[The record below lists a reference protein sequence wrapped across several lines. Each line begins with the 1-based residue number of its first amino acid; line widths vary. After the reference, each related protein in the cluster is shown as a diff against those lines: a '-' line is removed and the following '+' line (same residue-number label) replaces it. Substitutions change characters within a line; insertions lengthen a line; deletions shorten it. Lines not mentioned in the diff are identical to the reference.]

1 MTDNLVV
8 GKNIGALPDI
18 FENLVNDNKVFKFKS
33 NRNLNEEYREF
44 LKKIEKSSDFYDIEV
59 GNIIEGVIID
69 INKKDIVIDIN
80 YKDNVFVEVKTMEA
94 DVLENLKIGDSIEV
108 MIVEISETPYFIKGS
123 VNEIVKINISNTV
136 KSAFIEDTFFYAT
149 IKELIPAGFMLDME
163 VDGTIVKA
171 FMPNTLAW
179 VNKLLDINSL
189 MGKRIEVMI
198 ETLEQDK
205 GIYVVSHKKYLESL
219 IPEQI
224 KKLRAEWLKNKL
236 NPYIGFIT
244 GTTDFGA
251 FVEFYG
257 YLTGMIHR
265 FNVNPDWQSD
275 EKWSSMKPGM
285 CVNFYIKDIIL
296 QKNKIILT
304 QILRKSLWDT
314 IKIGQTLN
322 GKVIAIKNFGALIQL
337 DDETNGLIQS
347 NILTKYKTDLKVGDV
362 IEVKVLSL
370 MKDDRKINLGFN

>member
-1 MTDNLVV
+1 MTDLVV

-18 FENLVNDNKVFKFKS
+18 FDKLVNDNKVFKFKS
-33 NRNLNEEYREF
+33 NRNLNDDYRSF
-44 LKKIEKSSDFYDIEV
+44 LKKIEESNDFYNIEV
-59 GNIIEGVIID
+59 GNVVEGVIID
-69 INKKDIVIDIN
+69 INKKDVIIDIN
-80 YKDNVFVEVKTMEA
+80 YKDNIFVEVKTLEA
-94 DVLENLKIGDSIEV
+94 AVLENLQIGNSIEV
-108 MIVEISETPYFIKGS
+108 MITEISESPYFIRGS
-123 VNEIVKINISNTV
+123 VNEIVKMNVSNTV
-136 KSAFIEDTFFYAT
+136 KCAFVENIFFYAT
-149 IKELIPAGFMLDME
+149 IKEIIPAGFMLDME

-179 VNKLLDINSL
+179 VNKMLDINTL

-205 GIYVVSHKKYLESL
+205 GIYVVSHKKYLEHL

-257 YLTGMIHR
+257 FLTGMIHR

-275 EKWSSMKPGM
+275 EKWASMKPGM

-304 QILRKSLWDT
+304 QILRKSLWDS
-314 IKIGQTLN
+314 IKIGQVLN

-347 NILTKYKTDLKVGDV
+347 NILSKYKTDLKVGDT
-362 IEVKVLSL
+362 IDVKVLSL
-370 MKDDRKINLGFN
+370 MKDDRKINLGFA